1 MTFIRLNPC
10 RAVKDPVRICNLALV
25 DGAVRVWCNM
35 FR

>member
-10 RAVKDPVRICNLALV
+10 RAVKDLMICNLALV